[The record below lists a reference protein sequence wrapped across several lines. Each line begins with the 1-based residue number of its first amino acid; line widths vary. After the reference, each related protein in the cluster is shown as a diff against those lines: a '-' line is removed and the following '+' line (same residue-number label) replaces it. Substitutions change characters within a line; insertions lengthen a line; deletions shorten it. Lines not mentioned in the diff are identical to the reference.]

1 MMQFENASQVEEANA
16 KLMADREYLTALA
29 QAQAQ
34 ALFVPNTGHDQMW
47 RHVQV

>member
-29 QAQAQ
+29 QAQA
-34 ALFVPNTGHDQMW
+34 LFVPNTGHDQMW